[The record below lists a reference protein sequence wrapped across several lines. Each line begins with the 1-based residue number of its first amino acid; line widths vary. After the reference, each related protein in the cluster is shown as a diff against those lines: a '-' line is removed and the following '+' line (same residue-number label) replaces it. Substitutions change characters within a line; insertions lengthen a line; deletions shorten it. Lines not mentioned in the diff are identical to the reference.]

1 MSDGTLPTFI
11 LVGAMKCGTT
21 SLHRYLGAHPQVC
34 VSDPKEPD
42 FFLRRNEKGLAWYKQ
57 CFREPAQAF
66 GEASTNYTKYP
77 AFRGVPERMHR
88 LLPDV
93 KLLYLVRDPIERA
106 VSHYAH
112 NRVAGRESQS
122 VDEAFRPVD
131 GSHYLQTS
139 RYHFQLSQYLE
150 HYPGERVLVIESER
164 LRADRKSVLRE
175 VFSFLG
181 VDPAVEASAFEEE
194 YHTTS
199 GKLKPGVSTFLQ
211 ETQFGQFLTSVG
223 KALLPQALR
232 ERGLSV
238 FRSDVKRPTLSES
251 ARARVR
257 AHLQND
263 VDQLRALTGKEFS
276 GWSL

>member
-1 MSDGTLPTFI
+1 MSNGALPTFI
-11 LVGAMKCGTT
+11 LIGAMKCGTT
-21 SLHRYLGAHPQVC
+21 SLYHYLGAHPQIC

-57 CFREPAQAF
+57 CFQGSAQAY

-77 AFRGVPERMHR
+77 AFQGVPERMHR
-88 LLPDV
+88 ALPDL

-112 NRVAGRESQS
+112 NRVDGRESQS
-122 VDEAFRPVD
+122 IDEAFRPVED
-131 GSHYLQTS
+131 SHYLQTS

-150 HYPGERVLVIESER
+150 HYSEEDVLVIESEQ
-164 LRADRKSVLRE
+164 LRADRMQVLRE
-175 VFSFLG
+175 IFAFLG
-181 VDPAVEASAFEEE
+181 VAQTVEGSAFEEE

-223 KALLPQALR
+223 KALLPDVLL
-232 ERGLSV
+232 ERGLEA
-238 FRSDVKRPTLSES
+238 FRTDIERPTLSES
-251 ARARVR
+251 TRERMRAY
-257 AHLQND
+257 LQPD
-263 VDQLRALTGKEFS
+263 VAQLRRLTGKDFAS
-276 GWSL
+276 WSL

>member
-1 MSDGTLPTFI
+1 MSDGALPTFI
-11 LVGAMKCGTT
+11 LIGAMKCGTT
-21 SLHRYLGAHPQVC
+21 SLHRYLGAHPQIC

-42 FFLRRNEKGLAWYKQ
+42 FFLRRNEKEVPWYKQ
-57 CFREPAQAF
+57 CFQEAAQAY
-66 GEASTNYTKYP
+66 GEASTNYTKSP
-77 AFRGVPERMHR
+77 AFQGVPERMHQ
-88 LLPDV
+88 LLPDL
-93 KLLYLVRDPIERA
+93 KLLYLVRDPIGRA

-112 NRVAGRESQS
+112 NRVDGRESQS

-131 GSHYLQTS
+131 DSHYLQTS

-150 HYPGERVLVIESER
+150 HYPEEDVLVIESER
-164 LRADRKSVLRE
+164 LRANRKSVLRE

-211 ETQFGQFLTSVG
+211 ETRVGRFLTSTA
-223 KALLPQALR
+223 KAFLPRALR

-238 FRSDVKRPTLSES
+238 FRSDVKRPTLSKSTRE
-251 ARARVR
+251 RVR
-257 AHLQND
+257 AYLQND
-263 VDQLRALTGKEFS
+263 VDQLRALTGKKFAE
-276 GWSL
+276 WSL